1 MLGDLGNR
9 KLGPEPCCHG
19 KAEIVWEVEDGASKP
34 FGLDAPGGRVIRS
47 LVWIEELIDL
57 LLGQRLE
64 PSRTPDVIQK
74 GVVGNAIQ
82 PGGELATTSK
92 LPDRP
97 PGLAVRL
104 LCEIGCEVLV
114 PTTEPK

>member
-9 KLGPEPCCHG
+9 KLSPEPGRHD
-19 KAEIVWEVEDGASKP
+19 KAEIVWEVEDGAPKP
-34 FGLDAPGGRVIRS
+34 FGLSAPDGRVIRS
-47 LVWIEELIDL
+47 LVRIEESIDL
-57 LLGQRLE
+57 LLGQRLQ

-74 GVVGNAIQ
+74 GVVGDAIQ
-82 PGGELATTSK
+82 PGGELAATSK
-92 LPDRP
+92 FADRP

-104 LCEIGCEVLV
+104 LCEVGCEVLI